1 MLPFSL
7 FVTKVIGFIC
17 SFLCKIKIEYSSS
30 DSDEESHEKGS
41 LVLPPFT
48 CDIKGDTVRFLEPS
62 KSSES
67 TGLVRSFA
75 HQHGNWATSVYLPAT
90 EALTRFL
97 YTLMDL
103 VKPLLSQSNREFYIC
118 EEFHLSLSRTWPIL
132 HHWIAGFERMLHDI
146 STKYPRPFVK
156 LEKADFLV
164 NDEGTR
170 SFLVVCVE
178 KSDFFVNLLSE
189 IDPVVVSYRGE
200 PYYKDQIFHFSL
212 SWCIGNVNSTVS
224 PDWKEACLVMT
235 TLFFNDI
242 LEINFSFLLEGV
254 GGTLRR
260 L

>member
-1 MLPFSL
+1 MAL
-7 FVTKVIGFIC
+7 V
-17 SFLCKIKIEYSSS
+17 EYSSS

-170 SFLVVCVE
+170 CLCRKVRFLCKSLERTILQGPNISFQSFVVHWECQQ
-178 KSDFFVNLLSE
+178 
-189 IDPVVVSYRGE
+189 YRFSRLE
-200 PYYKDQIFHFSL
+200 RSL
-212 SWCIGNVNSTVS
+212 SDVS
-224 PDWKEACLVMT
+224 EQLPSV
-235 TLFFNDI
+235 
-242 LEINFSFLLEGV
+242 SF
-254 GGTLRR
+254 TFRR
-260 L
+260 I